1 MIELIAR
8 LLRQRF
14 FTAKYVP
21 LNETPEFQEQEREI
35 AEWRAKRDEVSA
47 KLQTDIATIVKLVQD
62 QAEEIERLNAALAK
76 YEPGDQT

>member
-14 FTAKYVP
+14 LTAKYVP
-21 LNETPEFQEQEREI
+21 LDETPEFLEKEREV

-62 QAEEIERLNAALAK
+62 QAEEIERLKGALSK
-76 YEPGDQT
+76 YEAGDQT